1 MKLLKSTVVATTLAL
16 SLGSF
21 SATADVCLGMAC
33 MYNKMTA
40 AEGID
45 ATIVQINEANKAI
58 TNKSGEEA
66 IIENI
71 KEALATSK
79 EINANDKVDRN
90 RNRANDSLKKARSA
104 VKEGDMA
111 KATELLKEAEDRFAG
126 LKSMIDLTQADRVSQ
141 QTNMLNRILDTP
153 DPSAGVRK

>member
-1 MKLLKSTVVATTLAL
+1 
-16 SLGSF
+16 
-21 SATADVCLGMAC
+21 
-33 MYNKMTA
+33 MTA

-45 ATIVQINEANKAI
+45 ATIVQVNEAMKAI
-58 TNKSGEEA
+58 SSKSGEEA
-66 IIENI
+66 IIDNI

-104 VKEGDMA
+104 VKEGDMT